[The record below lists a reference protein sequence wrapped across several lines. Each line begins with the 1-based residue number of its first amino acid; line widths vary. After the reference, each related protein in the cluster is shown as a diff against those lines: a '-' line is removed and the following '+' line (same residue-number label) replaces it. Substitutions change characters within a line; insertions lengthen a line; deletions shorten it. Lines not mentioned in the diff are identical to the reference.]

1 MSQIARSPTQ
11 LGDALRRFRT
21 LAGRSQS
28 EIAALAGLR
37 QATISKVESGYGAV
51 RMETIFAILVALD
64 LELNIDIRSQSS
76 AQDIEDIF

>member
-11 LGDALRRFRT
+11 LGDALRRFRM
-21 LAGRSQS
+21 LSGISQS
-28 EIAALAGLR
+28 EVAALAGLR
-37 QATISKVESGYGAV
+37 QATISKVESGYAAV

-64 LELNIDIRSQSS
+64 LELNIDVRSKSA